1 MDETGQL
8 LDILLKP
15 NKREYLA
22 SLEVNN
28 NSDLV
33 VDLQENVILPN
44 LKGVSPSSS
53 LYLREDIFS
62 KYLDKIIFDAFTH
75 YGNQMCLF
83 KSVFYTDYFI
93 TIDFVDFIYK
103 IPNILLSTINKCKL
117 NESVRFYVI
126 PLRLNLTYKDAHS
139 NVVIVDNLYKTIE
152 FFEPHG
158 NTFMMA
164 APKPYNI
171 ENHVKILLSRLFPIR
186 SQYYTYKNVQRH
198 CPMGLQS
205 QQNIIN
211 PQSGHCLAWSL
222 LFIHVRINNLF
233 LSTDYIINYFNKHF
247 NPIDLDTYMKRYIA
261 LLEVTTFNVHT
272 KTRSNFKYSLN
283 LSTEEKIQITE
294 RITALTEQYLLELN
308 SDKNKNILNRLFEEL
323 ISYHKFPNF
332 NEIFFKTV
340 NEFVNDYQSETLSD
354 TESFHTSEENV
365 LDDIFLP
372 KRKLSDSD
380 TEDSKDKKFKSG
392 DKSPLSLL
400 FEEMDQH
407 TLSDKQPD
415 KQTDTQSGTP
425 SDTSSDT
432 LSNTS
437 SEYDDDDED
446 ELRSLY
452 EQFK

>member
-1 MDETGQL
+1 MGDTSQL
-8 LDILLKP
+8 LDILFKPSKLDYLK
-15 NKREYLA
+15 N
-22 SLEVNN
+22 LEENN
-28 NSDLV
+28 DTDFLIDLHN
-33 VDLQENVILPN
+33 NVILPN
-44 LKGVSPSSS
+44 LKGVLPSTS
-53 LYLREDIFS
+53 LFLREDIFS

-117 NESVRFYVI
+117 NPSVRFYVI

-158 NTFMMA
+158 STFMIT

-186 SQYYTYKNVQRH
+186 AQYYKYQNVQNN
-198 CPMGLQS
+198 CPIGLQS

-233 LSTDYIINYFNKHF
+233 LSPNYIIDYFNKNF
-247 NPIDLDTYMKRYIA
+247 TPIDLDTYMKRYIA

-272 KTRSNFKYSLN
+272 KTLPNFKYTLN
-283 LSTEEKIQITE
+283 LSQPEKLQITE
-294 RITALTEQYLLELN
+294 RIVSLTQQYLLELN
-308 SDKNKNILNRLFEEL
+308 SEKDKRILNKIFEEL

-332 NEIFFKTV
+332 NEIFFKA
-340 NEFVNDYQSETLSD
+340 VNDFIEESQQLDTNSISQSG
-354 TESFHTSEENV
+354 TENI
-365 LDDIFLP
+365 LDDIFLT

-380 TEDSKDKKFKSG
+380 IENSKDKKFKTDS
-392 DKSPLSLL
+392 KSPLSLL

-407 TLSDKQPD
+407 RLSDNKTDALSTTLSEAFS
-415 KQTDTQSGTP
+415 T
-425 SDTSSDT
+425 TSSDY
-432 LSNTS
+432 
-437 SEYDDDDED
+437 EDDDED